1 MPRCLL
7 WDFLTCFCFLVTL
20 KESEEDAR
28 RRTEALPT
36 FDVQWGLRVFYFTS
50 SVFPVQCGGSVNI
63 VFNAQPLF
71 LVNFHMGGSCCEHA
85 SDSPGFGSL
94 LQHLALCPWASLLR
108 PWASISST
116 MEWTPKDSSCDHGW
130 PLNLSDLGFLIFK
143 MRGSEDECGR
153 PIGTGRQLNRYLGM
167 GYYCFS
173 WMKFQENKYIPLWVT
188 SSCQCVGLYPGLH
201 PVDSQLWFCCLSAA
215 SCAMSCKVIWIT
227 L

>member
-63 VFNAQPLF
+63 VFSAQPLF

-108 PWASISST
+108 PEPPFPQQWNGHPRIHLVIMGGHLTSLTLDFSSLKWEGVR
-116 MEWTPKDSSCDHGW
+116 MSVEGPLEQADS
-130 PLNLSDLGFLIFK
+130 
-143 MRGSEDECGR
+143 
-153 PIGTGRQLNRYLGM
+153 
-167 GYYCFS
+167 
-173 WMKFQENKYIPLWVT
+173 
-188 SSCQCVGLYPGLH
+188 
-201 PVDSQLWFCCLSAA
+201 
-215 SCAMSCKVIWIT
+215 
-227 L
+227 